1 MGTSLNWFLFN
12 LFVVISIAL
21 DLRVFHRQP
30 HKIGIREAALASF
43 GWIAI
48 SVLFG
53 LGVLYFRG
61 PQPALEFFTGYL
73 IEKALSVDNLFLF
86 LVIFRAFAV
95 EDRLQHRLLEWGVVG
110 ALVMRGAMIGLGA
123 ELIEHFSWVQYLLGG
138 FLVYA
143 GIRMFFKK
151 TDMHPE
157 QSKIVR
163 MASRHLRVTRE
174 YDGEH
179 FFVRNGGKLFATPLF
194 LVLLVVEITDVT
206 LAVDSIPAVFGIT
219 RDPFIVYTSNV
230 LAILGLR
237 ALYFLLAGV
246 IDRLRFL
253 DEGLAITLVF
263 IGGKMIGERWVP
275 ISVGVS
281 LGVVGGVLL
290 IALLASVLIPGKKK
304 NDTFRSL

>member
-1 MGTSLNWFLFN
+1 MGTPLNWFLFN

-30 HKIGIREAALASF
+30 HKIKLREAAVASF
-43 GWIAI
+43 CWIGV

-53 LGVLYFRG
+53 IGVLYFRG

-95 EDRLQHRLLEWGVVG
+95 EDRMQHRLLEWGVVG
-110 ALVMRGAMIGLGA
+110 ALVMRGAMIGVGT
-123 ELIEHFSWVQYLLGG
+123 ELIEHFSWVLYVLGG

-143 GIRMFFKK
+143 GIRMLFKK
-151 TDMHPE
+151 TDVHPE
-157 QSKIVR
+157 HSRIVR
-163 MASRHLRVTRE
+163 IASRYLRVTR
-174 YDGEH
+174 DHHGEH
-179 FFVRNGGKLFATPLF
+179 FFVRSEGKLFATPLF

-237 ALYFLLAGV
+237 ALYFLLAGM

-253 DEGLAITLVF
+253 DEGLAIVLVF
-263 IGGKMIGERWVP
+263 IGGKMIAERWVP

-290 IALLASVLIPGKKK
+290 LALLASVVIPGKKK
-304 NDTFRSL
+304 P